1 MRHQQVDVETISQ
14 CGVAE
19 IEVMLDSSILKTL

>member
-14 CGVAE
+14 CGVTE